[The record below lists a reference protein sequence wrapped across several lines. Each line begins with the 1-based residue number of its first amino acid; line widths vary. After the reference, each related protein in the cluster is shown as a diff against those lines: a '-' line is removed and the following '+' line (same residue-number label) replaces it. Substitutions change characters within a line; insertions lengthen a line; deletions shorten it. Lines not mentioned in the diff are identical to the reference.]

1 MCVFNMYLLLKRL
14 PGQRL
19 ELFTSKVENIMTQC
33 ERGGHKKGNRN
44 FDY

>member
-19 ELFTSKVENIMTQC
+19 ELFTSKVENIMTRC
-33 ERGGHKKGNRN
+33 ERVERKKGNRD
-44 FDY
+44 FDH